1 MPVRTA
7 AQYMESLKDD
17 RSIYIEGER
26 IKDVTK
32 DNRFVGAAETMA
44 ELLQMQHEKDL
55 KEVLTYNSPTSGES
69 VGMSHIQPKSKEDIK
84 ARGDAMKVW
93 MDATCGMLGR
103 SQDYKNVMVSA
114 WAAAAKSF
122 ERETFDGSA
131 NIKNYYEY
139 VRENDLMMTHVLVN
153 PQVDRSRPA
162 HLQESEIVAQIVKE
176 TDAGI
181 IVRGA
186 RMVAT
191 LCALANEI
199 IVMPAAVTWQT
210 NEEHKT
216 TNYAFGFAIP
226 TSTPGLKFICRPPV
240 GHLSAA
246 SPMDGPLSLRY
257 DESDGVAVFDDVL
270 VPWERVFLFRD
281 KEAEA
286 VIRGKTG
293 AGPHALH
300 QSVVRATSKS
310 EFMMALA
317 LAIAKSTKIDEHN
330 HVQVM
335 LAETINIAE
344 FARTCR
350 IGAEAEAHE
359 TQFGTFAPA
368 MRHISLWQGMFW
380 KLYNRQCEI
389 INTLGAGGL
398 VGVPSYAELA
408 GEVKGDVEKY
418 FQTANADSPKRIK
431 LNRLAYDAALSSF
444 AGRQRLYEQYYSGDP
459 MRSMSL
465 MYRMYPK
472 DEHIDRVH
480 NMLDD
485 LEKRQNPE
493 WPKQDSGAAFNK
505 NWK

>member
-103 SQDYKNVMVSA
+103 SPDYKNVMVSA

-199 IVMPAAVTWQT
+199 IVMPAAVTWLT

-257 DESDGVAVFDDVL
+257 DESDGVAVFETTKFATDADHDKGFVIGSNYYSSAHASYFIGFMDGIRYSKGMPRYTSGIPTDGQSPAKDYDDGRSSNVSSNTWSTSSTRRYYGINTHTYL
-270 VPWERVFLFRD
+270 QTTQYSTDANTMLLLRGDDSETANDGVNMYGENGFHLEFKEVGAGDERDYNNFNTGVAGLGSDTSATQEFADDATVFLLRSRPNQVN
-281 KEAEA
+281 A
-286 VIRGKTG
+286 
-293 AGPHALH
+293 
-300 QSVVRATSKS
+300 
-310 EFMMALA
+310 
-317 LAIAKSTKIDEHN
+317 STQFIDETN
-330 HVQVM
+330 QTAP
-335 LAETINIAE
+335 LS
-344 FARTCR
+344 
-350 IGAEAEAHE
+350 
-359 TQFGTFAPA
+359 QFDSG
-368 MRHISLWQGMFW
+368 S
-380 KLYNRQCEI
+380 
-389 INTLGAGGL
+389 AGGSIHHNAAQNIFS
-398 VGVPSYAELA
+398 VDAN
-408 GEVKGDVEKY
+408 
-418 FQTANADSPKRIK
+418 TANVSV
-431 LNRLAYDAALSSF
+431 SS
-444 AGRQRLYEQYYSGDP
+444 GGSGT
-459 MRSMSL
+459 
-465 MYRMYPK
+465 Y
-472 DEHIDRVH
+472 
-480 NMLDD
+480 
-485 LEKRQNPE
+485 
-493 WPKQDSGAAFNK
+493 
-505 NWK
+505 

>member
-103 SQDYKNVMVSA
+103 SPDYKNVMVSA

-226 TSTPGLKFICRPPV
+226 TST
-240 GHLSAA
+240 A
-246 SPMDGPLSLRY
+246 
-257 DESDGVAVFDDVL
+257 
-270 VPWERVFLFRD
+270 
-281 KEAEA
+281 
-286 VIRGKTG
+286 
-293 AGPHALH
+293 
-300 QSVVRATSKS
+300 
-310 EFMMALA
+310 
-317 LAIAKSTKIDEHN
+317 
-330 HVQVM
+330 
-335 LAETINIAE
+335 
-344 FARTCR
+344 
-350 IGAEAEAHE
+350 
-359 TQFGTFAPA
+359 
-368 MRHISLWQGMFW
+368 
-380 KLYNRQCEI
+380 
-389 INTLGAGGL
+389 
-398 VGVPSYAELA
+398 
-408 GEVKGDVEKY
+408 
-418 FQTANADSPKRIK
+418 
-431 LNRLAYDAALSSF
+431 
-444 AGRQRLYEQYYSGDP
+444 
-459 MRSMSL
+459 
-465 MYRMYPK
+465 
-472 DEHIDRVH
+472 
-480 NMLDD
+480 
-485 LEKRQNPE
+485 
-493 WPKQDSGAAFNK
+493 
-505 NWK
+505 